1 MKCPNCKNEIDNSS
15 VFCEHCGARV
25 KQSKIGLWITLSVV
39 FVAIITAFIVTT
51 ILEQQRIKQHLE
63 SQLIT
68 ERKARKEIKRKA
80 ELLRLGYIDL
90 GLPSGTVWKNANEG
104 GDNVLY
110 THDEA
115 VSRFGNQLPT
125 KQELEEL
132 KNKCTWTWTGNG
144 YKVTGPSGNSIVLP
158 AAGLCDGYGD
168 VDYVGMGGIYWSS
181 TPGGSDGAWTLEFDS
196 IEVYDVSI
204 YYRCC
209 WLSVRLVQN
218 L

>member
-25 KQSKIGLWITLSVV
+25 KQSKIGLWITLSVL

-68 ERKARKEIKRKA
+68 ERKARKEIERKA
-80 ELLRLGYIDL
+80 ELLRQGYIDL
-90 GLPSGTVWKNANEG
+90 GLPSGTVWKNADEG
-104 GDNVLY
+104 GDNALY

-158 AAGLCDGYGD
+158 AAGFRDCDGSVYG
-168 VDYVGMGGIYWSS
+168 VGMYDLYWSS
-181 TPGGSDGAWTLEFDS
+181 TSINSDVAWSLFFDS
-196 IEVYDVSI
+196 SEVYI
-204 YYRCC
+204 GLYNRCYG
-209 WLSVRLVQN
+209 LSVRLVQ
-218 L
+218 